1 MKYCCFKFWISAK
14 SPLVNSWNS
23 TGILPIVLNAFS
35 IRLACLLKP
44 SLTTVSDH
52 AKYSLS
58 RIAFICGLIAIAD
71 CNSINFPSVVGN
83 LPASETTSASILS
96 NVLIKVS

>member
-1 MKYCCFKFWISAK
+1 VKYCCFKFWISAK
-14 SPLVNSWNS
+14 SPLVNSRNS

-71 CNSINFPSVVGN
+71 CSSISFPSVKGN
-83 LPASETTSASILS
+83 LLASETITSAFYFI
-96 NVLIKVS
+96 